1 MMMNENVKDEG
12 SYQDAG
18 SAIFSASPLEFAAS
32 NGSMAVD
39 SNDGQQATTI
49 VGSRNRNSFGTN
61 VDVGDYRQQLR

>member
-18 SAIFSASPLEFAAS
+18 SAIFSASPLEFATS

-39 SNDGQQATTI
+39 SNDGQQTTSI
-49 VGSRNRNSFGTN
+49 VGSRN
-61 VDVGDYRQQLR
+61 Q